1 METKQFTNPD
11 RNRYYGLRQ
20 GDVVIPL
27 FQKERICEVERLG
40 FLNNNSV
47 QLRDLETGELFD
59 YVAEHCEL
67 IMKVEDGDKG
77 KGLKTYVITLS
88 RKFPVSH
95 KRAGEQTNFAHLLGN
110 ALFVKENALSVC
122 KHKKHTI
129 RANFPLW
136 AKRIAQIQN
145 GEAVLS
151 VRQWTGKPYRS
162 KQVEIAR
169 LTKEDGVGIQR
180 LEFVNGK
187 LGLPRIGI
195 VYQRK
200 NEIALNDGLSFED
213 WENWFKNYD
222 LAQPMA
228 IIHFTKFRY

>member
-1 METKQFTNPD
+1 M
-11 RNRYYGLRQ
+11 
-20 GDVVIPL
+20 
-27 FQKERICEVERLG
+27 
-40 FLNNNSV
+40 
-47 QLRDLETGELFD
+47 
-59 YVAEHCEL
+59 
-67 IMKVEDGDKG
+67 
-77 KGLKTYVITLS
+77 KTYVITLS
-88 RKFPVSH
+88 KRFPAGH
-95 KRAGEQTNFAHLLGN
+95 NRAGDLTFFHEALSN
-110 ALFVKENALSVC
+110 ALHNTEATLTVDDADDTSIKIYER
-122 KHKKHTI
+122 KIHTI
-129 RANFPLW
+129 RANYPLW
-136 AKRIAQIQN
+136 DKRIAEVEQ
-145 GEAVLS
+145 GEACLS
-151 VRQWTGKPYRS
+151 IRQWTGKPYHS

-169 LTKEDGVGIQR
+169 LTKEDDVGIQR

>member
-1 METKQFTNPD
+1 M
-11 RNRYYGLRQ
+11 
-20 GDVVIPL
+20 
-27 FQKERICEVERLG
+27 
-40 FLNNNSV
+40 
-47 QLRDLETGELFD
+47 
-59 YVAEHCEL
+59 
-67 IMKVEDGDKG
+67 
-77 KGLKTYVITLS
+77 KTYVITLS
-88 RKFPVSH
+88 KRFPTGH
-95 KRAGEQTNFAHLLGN
+95 NRAGDLTFFHEALAN
-110 ALFVKENALSVC
+110 ALYDTEATLVVDDEEDISTQIFVRKI
-122 KHKKHTI
+122 HTI
-129 RANFPLW
+129 RANYPLW
-136 AKRIAQIQN
+136 AKRIAEVEL
-145 GEAVLS
+145 GEACLS
-151 VRQWTGKPYRS
+151 IRQWTDKPYHS

-213 WENWFKNYD
+213 WENWFKNYA

>member
-1 METKQFTNPD
+1 M
-11 RNRYYGLRQ
+11 
-20 GDVVIPL
+20 
-27 FQKERICEVERLG
+27 
-40 FLNNNSV
+40 
-47 QLRDLETGELFD
+47 
-59 YVAEHCEL
+59 
-67 IMKVEDGDKG
+67 
-77 KGLKTYVITLS
+77 KTYVITLS
-88 RKFPVSH
+88 KRFPAGH
-95 KRAGEQTNFAHLLGN
+95 NRAGDLTFFHEALSN
-110 ALFVKENALSVC
+110 ALHNTEATLTVDDTDDTSIKIYGR
-122 KHKKHTI
+122 KIHTI
-129 RANFPLW
+129 RANYPLW
-136 AKRIAQIQN
+136 DKRIAEVER
-145 GEAVLS
+145 GEACLS
-151 VRQWTGKPYRS
+151 IRQWTGKPYHS

-187 LGLPRIGI
+187 LGMPRIGI

>member
-1 METKQFTNPD
+1 M
-11 RNRYYGLRQ
+11 
-20 GDVVIPL
+20 
-27 FQKERICEVERLG
+27 
-40 FLNNNSV
+40 
-47 QLRDLETGELFD
+47 
-59 YVAEHCEL
+59 
-67 IMKVEDGDKG
+67 
-77 KGLKTYVITLS
+77 KTYVITLS
-88 RKFPVSH
+88 KRFPAGH
-95 KRAGEQTNFAHLLGN
+95 NRAGDLTFFHEALSN
-110 ALFVKENALSVC
+110 ALHNAEATLTVDDADDTSI
-122 KHKKHTI
+122 KIYERKIHTI
-129 RANFPLW
+129 RANYPLW
-136 AKRIAQIQN
+136 AKRIAEIER
-145 GEAVLS
+145 GEACLS
-151 VRQWTGKPYRS
+151 IRQWTGKPYHS

>member
-1 METKQFTNPD
+1 MRTTHFG
-11 RNRYYGLRQ
+11 RN
-20 GDVVIPL
+20 VSP
-27 FQKERICEVERLG
+27 RL
-40 FLNNNSV
+40 
-47 QLRDLETGELFD
+47 
-59 YVAEHCEL
+59 
-67 IMKVEDGDKG
+67 
-77 KGLKTYVITLS
+77 
-88 RKFPVSH
+88 
-95 KRAGEQTNFAHLLGN
+95 
-110 ALFVKENALSVC
+110 
-122 KHKKHTI
+122 
-129 RANFPLW
+129 
-136 AKRIAQIQN
+136 N
-145 GEAVLS
+145 G
-151 VRQWTGKPYRS
+151 VRLAYQYRS

>member
-1 METKQFTNPD
+1 M
-11 RNRYYGLRQ
+11 
-20 GDVVIPL
+20 
-27 FQKERICEVERLG
+27 
-40 FLNNNSV
+40 
-47 QLRDLETGELFD
+47 
-59 YVAEHCEL
+59 
-67 IMKVEDGDKG
+67 
-77 KGLKTYVITLS
+77 KTYVITLS
-88 RKFPVSH
+88 KRFPTGH
-95 KRAGEQTNFAHLLGN
+95 NRAGDLTFFLEALSN
-110 ALFVKENALSVC
+110 ALHNAEATLTVDDADDTSIQIYER
-122 KHKKHTI
+122 KIHTI
-129 RANFPLW
+129 RANYPFW
-136 AKRIAQIQN
+136 AKRIAEVER
-145 GEAVLS
+145 GEACLS
-151 VRQWTGKPYRS
+151 IRQWTGKPYRS

>member
-1 METKQFTNPD
+1 M
-11 RNRYYGLRQ
+11 
-20 GDVVIPL
+20 
-27 FQKERICEVERLG
+27 
-40 FLNNNSV
+40 
-47 QLRDLETGELFD
+47 
-59 YVAEHCEL
+59 
-67 IMKVEDGDKG
+67 
-77 KGLKTYVITLS
+77 KTYVITLS
-88 RKFPVSH
+88 KRFPAGH
-95 KRAGEQTNFAHLLGN
+95 NRAGDLTFFHEALSN
-110 ALFVKENALSVC
+110 ALHNTEATLTVDDADDTSIKIYER
-122 KHKKHTI
+122 KIHTI
-129 RANFPLW
+129 RANYPLW
-136 AKRIAQIQN
+136 DKRIAEVEQ
-145 GEAVLS
+145 GEACLS
-151 VRQWTGKPYRS
+151 IRQWTGKPYHS

>member
-1 METKQFTNPD
+1 M
-11 RNRYYGLRQ
+11 
-20 GDVVIPL
+20 
-27 FQKERICEVERLG
+27 
-40 FLNNNSV
+40 
-47 QLRDLETGELFD
+47 
-59 YVAEHCEL
+59 
-67 IMKVEDGDKG
+67 
-77 KGLKTYVITLS
+77 KTYVITLS
-88 RKFPVSH
+88 KRFPAGH
-95 KRAGEQTNFAHLLGN
+95 RRAGDLTFFHEKLAN
-110 ALFVKENALSVC
+110 ALDDVEATLTVDDADDTPIQIYDWKI
-122 KHKKHTI
+122 HTM
-129 RANFPLW
+129 RANYPLW
-136 AKRIAQIQN
+136 EKRIAEVEQ
-145 GEAVLS
+145 GEACLS
-151 VRQWTGKPYRS
+151 IRQWTGKPYRS

>member
-1 METKQFTNPD
+1 M
-11 RNRYYGLRQ
+11 
-20 GDVVIPL
+20 
-27 FQKERICEVERLG
+27 
-40 FLNNNSV
+40 
-47 QLRDLETGELFD
+47 
-59 YVAEHCEL
+59 
-67 IMKVEDGDKG
+67 
-77 KGLKTYVITLS
+77 KTYIITLS
-88 RKFPVSH
+88 KRFPAGH
-95 KRAGEQTNFAHLLGN
+95 NRAGDLTFFHEALSN
-110 ALFVKENALSVC
+110 ALHNTEATLTVDDADDTSIKIYER
-122 KHKKHTI
+122 KIHTI
-129 RANFPLW
+129 RANYPLW
-136 AKRIAQIQN
+136 AKRIAEIER
-145 GEAVLS
+145 GEACLS
-151 VRQWTGKPYRS
+151 IRQWTGKPYHS